1 MKGVSWIKIATD
13 IFDDEKILLIE
24 QLPEADSLIV
34 IWFKLLSMAG
44 KTNNNGVFMLTDR
57 IAYTEEMLAAIF
69 RRPINTVRLALDTFE
84 KFGMIV
90 RVENV
95 LTIPNWVNYQ
105 NADKLEK
112 IREQNRERQKRFKER
127 HSGVLIEDNT
137 EEIEDTEENI
147 ELKEEKKSNKR
158 FVKPTIEELKEYCKE
173 KGYTNVNPEK
183 FYNYYESNGWKVG
196 KNKMVSWKHTL
207 ANWNSSDFNKN
218 NYGKSGV
225 DKSGADKIDLTTE
238 INF

>member
-112 IREQNRERQKRFKER
+112 IREQNKERQRRFKER